1 MAAEPDIVEPRAAT
15 ELLGHEQAERQFLDA
30 WAGKRLAH
38 AWLICG
44 PRGIGKA
51 TLAYRIARFVLAG
64 GGESSGGLFG
74 GGGPP
79 EALAIAPD
87 HLVFRRIAANG
98 HPDLRVLERGFSSDG
113 RKKQTEI
120 PVDAVRTIGG
130 FLALTPA
137 EGGWRVVIID
147 TVDELNRAGA
157 NAILKLLEEP
167 PRNALILLLSHSPD
181 RLLPTIRSRCR
192 RLMLRPLPA
201 ETVARL
207 LIRQRPDLG
216 PTEAA
221 AVARIAE
228 GSIGQAL
235 DLVER
240 EGLSLYRDMIELLGK
255 LPKIDVAALHGF
267 ADKVG
272 GDEEKSRTVEALFL
286 RWLAATAG
294 RSGGHEAIE
303 AVEGE
308 AELGRRLL
316 GAAGLDRWLDLW
328 DKANRAFER
337 AEAVNLDRKQV
348 LLNTFFSL
356 ERAVR
361 A

>member
-1 MAAEPDIVEPRAAT
+1 MAAEPDIVEPRTAT

-79 EALAIAPD
+79 ETLAIAPD
-87 HLVFRRIAANG
+87 HLVFRRVAANG
-98 HPDLRVLERGFSSDG
+98 HPDLRVLERGFSADG

-120 PVDAVRTIGG
+120 PVDSVRTIGG
-130 FLALTPA
+130 FLSLTPA

-147 TVDELNRAGA
+147 TVDDLNRAGA

-192 RLMLRPLPA
+192 RLMLRPLPD

-207 LIRQRPDLG
+207 LIRRRPDLG
-216 PTEAA
+216 PADA
-221 AVARIAE
+221 GAVARIAE
-228 GSIGQAL
+228 GSIGRAL
-235 DLVER
+235 DLVEG
-240 EGLSLYRDMIELLGK
+240 EGLSLYRDMIELLGD
-255 LPKIDVAALHGF
+255 LPRIDVAALHGF
-267 ADKVG
+267 ADRVG

-286 RWLAATAG
+286 RWLATAAG
-294 RSGGHEAIE
+294 QGGGHAKAE

-308 AELGRRLL
+308 TELGRRLL
-316 GAAGLDRWLDLW
+316 AAAGLDRWLDLW

-348 LLNTFFSL
+348 LLNTFLSL

-361 A
+361 S